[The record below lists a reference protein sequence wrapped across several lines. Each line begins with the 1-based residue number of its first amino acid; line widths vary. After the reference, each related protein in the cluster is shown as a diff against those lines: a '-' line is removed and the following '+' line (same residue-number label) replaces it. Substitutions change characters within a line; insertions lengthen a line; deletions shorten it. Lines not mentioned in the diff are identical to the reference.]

1 MRSRYFPWF
10 LMFALAVILAAF
22 IFLLLVANPGM
33 RMPGPLSGVPAG
45 PNLHSA
51 YPLMQTTGRSRA
63 TRRAS
68 PARSEDSTTLLTS
81 L

>member
-1 MRSRYFPWF
+1 MRSRYVPWF
-10 LMFALAVILAAF
+10 LIFALAVLVATLVFLFF
-22 IFLLLVANPGM
+22 IANPGQ
-33 RMPGPLSGVPAG
+33 RMPPISRDEPSPIHAV
-45 PNLHSA
+45 

-68 PARSEDSTTLLTS
+68 PARSADSTTLPTS